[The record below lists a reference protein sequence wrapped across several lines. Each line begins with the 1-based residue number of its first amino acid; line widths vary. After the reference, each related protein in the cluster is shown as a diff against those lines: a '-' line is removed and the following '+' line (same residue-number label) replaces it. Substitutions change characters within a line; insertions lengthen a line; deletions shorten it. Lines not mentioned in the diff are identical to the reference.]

1 MLLDIIVLSNEYRKS
16 EYCLNEAG
24 IIWFKSEE
32 SEKSVIVLSLSS
44 ELIQAGFIDNDYI
57 QLRLMD
63 PNFLGKLSDRLKEM
77 LSKHG
82 LRQSQADFTCFNKL
96 VIELEDYKKGLPF
109 IENLIIPYTSEGSKD
124 IELSKISDAWNRV
137 QQFSYRNPNELKVY
151 PYIFYKEYI
160 RQIRLSASDIPGKI
174 RVKTIT
180 KSVIVNLSSKDYA
193 DEYSSLF
200 PELDRK
206 RIIDI
211 FDVYF
216 KEELCKSG
224 ALSNYYT
231 LTAGAVTLES
241 IKCANEALLKQGEKL
256 SDIQHNVKEI
266 NAKVTKALSI
276 CRTLLN
282 ECGFILIAVAG
293 CLVAGSISQ
302 LNVPFFY
309 LYVIISYIFSATFT
323 SSIQKT
329 LNLKISAIKNSEK
342 YIRSNHFLLAEVI
355 AIYTLISV
363 GVYLII
369 VETQPLLQQSV
380 EQSVEIRL
388 IEIICVF
395 VGGIISQFLKSISQ
409 VCFIDAKD
417 M

>member
-1 MLLDIIVLSNEYRKS
+1 MSHES
-16 EYCLNEAG
+16 LNEKNIKKICLVSSAAFSAATCVWPWTAPIASVLG
-24 IIWFKSEE
+24 LYTSIDTGKRPELETEFKNVVKASLEKTRNDLTTKDSIKIIDE
-32 SEKSVIVLSLSS
+32 LSS
-44 ELIQAGFIDNDYI
+44 DVVRPDNLDKLISETNTY
-57 QLRLMD
+57 R
-63 PNFLGKLSDRLKEM
+63 
-77 LSKHG
+77 
-82 LRQSQADFTCFNKL
+82 SQYCT
-96 VIELEDYKKGLPF
+96 
-109 IENLIIPYTSEGSKD
+109 
-124 IELSKISDAWNRV
+124 
-137 QQFSYRNPNELKVY
+137 
-151 PYIFYKEYI
+151 
-160 RQIRLSASDIPGKI
+160 
-174 RVKTIT
+174 
-180 KSVIVNLSSKDYA
+180 
-193 DEYSSLF
+193 
-200 PELDRK
+200 ELDRK

-309 LYVIISYIFSATFT
+309 LYYIISYIFSATFT

>member
-1 MLLDIIVLSNEYRKS
+1 VLSNEYRKS

-200 PELDRK
+200 LKKDGGYTTFTEFFRINGEIIKNIVEQNDDIIIDNPYKLHKGPNVIIPAHHSYLIEYITQYDIAPEL
-206 RIIDI
+206 
-211 FDVYF
+211 FF
-216 KEELCKSG
+216 QS
-224 ALSNYYT
+224 
-231 LTAGAVTLES
+231 
-241 IKCANEALLKQGEKL
+241 
-256 SDIQHNVKEI
+256 
-266 NAKVTKALSI
+266 KVLSI
-276 CRTLLN
+276 P
-282 ECGFILIAVAG
+282 CGK
-293 CLVAGSISQ
+293 
-302 LNVPFFY
+302 
-309 LYVIISYIFSATFT
+309 YVISADFESSFIDQFGDSYIFRSQFIPPTPN
-323 SSIQKT
+323 
-329 LNLKISAIKNSEK
+329 NLRDK
-342 YIRSNHFLLAEVI
+342 
-355 AIYTLISV
+355 SV
-363 GVYLII
+363 PRTEM
-369 VETQPLLQQSV
+369 VETENKQRVHYDSRIGFPA
-380 EQSVEIRL
+380 
-388 IEIICVF
+388 
-395 VGGIISQFLKSISQ
+395 GGGYAITISKVRNKPDS
-409 VCFIDAKD
+409 KD
-417 M
+417 